1 MKSLAEPPVSP
12 ELDLLLHL
20 DHREE
25 NRRLGSTTFL
35 SVILHIVF
43 LGWVSTVQFEV
54 TPPRTVLAEVQ
65 ARRVTPLVV
74 PSDVSGILTQKAPNT
89 RTPDKELDVQGL
101 AAKEQ
106 VKAPPARAAISPQ
119 PKPGVPA
126 PSLPDAPQ
134 IASAAPPPSMQLPPP
149 GVGNSNQ
156 PPPPQIEPVEK
167 PKLTFEKVTGSGM
180 GTGTTKGGLSAP
192 NVPIPMPR
200 NTVADSMARVLKRPG
215 GGLVVGQDMEPAPSI
230 GESLGQ
236 KQAPG
241 RMGSQLELLSD
252 PQGADFRPYLL
263 QVLAAVRRNW
273 FSVIPESARLGRR
286 GNVVIQFSISRN
298 GAVPKLVI
306 AIPSG
311 ADPLDRAAV
320 AGISASTPFPPLPN
334 DFRGE
339 TVRLQLSFVYN
350 GQR

>member
-1 MKSLAEPPVSP
+1 MAEPPVTP
-12 ELDLLLHL
+12 DLDLLLHL

-25 NRRLGSTTFL
+25 NRRLVSTASL

-43 LGWVSTVQFEV
+43 LGWLSTVQFEA
-54 TPPRTVLAEVQ
+54 TPPRTILTEIQ

-74 PSDVSGILTQKAPNT
+74 PPDVKDIFTQKAPNT
-89 RTPDKELDVQGL
+89 RKPAKELDVQGL
-101 AAKEQ
+101 AAKE
-106 VKAPPARAAISPQ
+106 VTKAPPARAAISPK
-119 PKPGVPA
+119 PKPGTPA

-134 IASAAPPPSMQLPPP
+134 IAAAAPTPSAQLPPP
-149 GVGNSNQ
+149 GIGNSNQ

-167 PKLTFEKVTGSGM
+167 PKLTFERVTGAGM
-180 GTGTTKGGLSAP
+180 GSGSSKGAQSSP
-192 NVPIPMPR
+192 NVPIPLPK
-200 NTVADSMARVLKRPG
+200 TSVADSMARVMKRPG
-215 GGLVVGQDMEPAPSI
+215 GGLVVGQDLDPAPSI

-236 KQAPG
+236 KQAPP

-263 QVLAAVRRNW
+263 KVLAAVRRNW
-273 FSVIPESARLGRR
+273 FAVIPESARYGRR

-298 GAVPKLVI
+298 GGVPKLVI

-311 ADPLDRAAV
+311 AEPLDRAAV
-320 AGISASTPFPPLPN
+320 AGISASTPFPPLPD
-334 DFRGE
+334 DFRGD